1 MQCWHWLP
9 REVVAVS
16 SLETSKV
23 RSDQAGLVEDVPAFC
38 RGVGLD
44 GLQRSLPTQTLYIK
58 IKMEGG
64 KWLAQGNFCILGSSS
79 RVRTFSNTGKGQCHT
94 TRDTG
99 S

>member
-1 MQCWHWLP
+1 MKGFRAAPAEKDLRKKFMRVMQCWHWLP

-64 KWLAQGNFCILGSSS
+64 KWLAQGNF
-79 RVRTFSNTGKGQCHT
+79 
-94 TRDTG
+94 
-99 S
+99 